1 MKEFICSFFLFFLIN
16 FLSLSQNIS
25 ALRADQEK
33 ILSDIEQI
41 SKSIQSK
48 VSTRENTLSR
58 VSLVNQ
64 ELKIRESLIV
74 QLQKELSEIEQSISD
89 TDYKIN
95 QLEKELEIIKAEYSK
110 LLLDTYKRRNALDEL
125 TFYMSS
131 TTLAESYQRY
141 RLIKEYSRYRQHQGL
156 QIVQS
161 QQKLI
166 ALINHVKSQKEQ
178 KENRL
183 VDIQEEF
190 NKLIS
195 SKNEHNRLVNSLQSE
210 EKWLR
215 NQLKEKEQSAKK
227 LENRILE
234 YIKQAEAGSVGTD
247 FEKFKGKLIW
257 PVTKGVIVNIFGEHA
272 HPILKNVSI
281 KNNGID
287 IQCVS
292 DDKVF
297 VVHNGEISRIVGI
310 SGYNTTIIVRHGNY
324 LSVYANISK
333 VTVKQGDKVF
343 SGDPI
348 GSVFKDGNE
357 DHGVLHFEIWLQNQ
371 KLNPME
377 WLIP

>member
-1 MKEFICSFFLFFLIN
+1 MKKFLCSLLVFVFVSVLLF
-16 FLSLSQNIS
+16 SQNL
-25 ALRADQEK
+25 AVLRADKEK
-33 ILSDIEQI
+33 LLSDIEVL
-41 SKSIQSK
+41 SKSLESK
-48 VSTRENTLSR
+48 ISTKENTLSR

-64 ELKIRESLIV
+64 ELKIRESLIA
-74 QLQKELSEIEQSISD
+74 QLQLELNEIEQSIAD
-89 TDYKIN
+89 TDRKIN
-95 QLEKELEIIKAEYSK
+95 QLENELETIKNEYSK
-110 LLLDTYKRRNALDEL
+110 LILDTYKRRSALDEL
-125 TFYMSS
+125 TFYLSS
-131 TTLAESYQRY
+131 NTLAESYQRY

-178 KENRL
+178 KEKRL
-183 VDIQEEF
+183 LDIQHEY

-195 SKNEHNRLVNSLQSE
+195 TKDEHTKLVNSLQSE

-215 NQLKEKEQSAKK
+215 SQLKEKEESAKK

-234 YIKQAEAGSVGTD
+234 YIKLAEAGSVGTD

-257 PVTKGVIVNIFGEHA
+257 PVTKGVVVNIFGEHA
-272 HPILKNVSI
+272 HPILKNVTI
-281 KNNGID
+281 KNNGVD
-287 IQCVS
+287 IQCMN

-297 VVHNGEISRIVGI
+297 VVHNGEVSRIVGI

-324 LSVYANISK
+324 LSVYANINK

-348 GSVFKDGNE
+348 GSVFKDSDETYGI
-357 DHGVLHFEIWLQNQ
+357 LHFEIWQQNQ

>member
-1 MKEFICSFFLFFLIN
+1 MKELICSFLFFFSI
-16 FLSLSQNIS
+16 LSISTGQNIS
-25 ALRADQEK
+25 SLRADQERL
-33 ILSDIEQI
+33 LSDIEQI
-41 SKSIQSK
+41 SKNIESK
-48 VSTRENTLSR
+48 ISTRENTLSR
-58 VSLVNQ
+58 VTLVNQ
-64 ELKIRESLIV
+64 ELKIRESLIA
-74 QLQKELSEIEQSISD
+74 QLQSELREIEQSISESD
-89 TDYKIN
+89 QKIN
-95 QLEKELEIIKAEYSK
+95 QLEKELEIIKKEYSK
-110 LLLDTYKRRNALDEL
+110 LILDTYKRRNALDEL

-156 QIVQS
+156 QIVES

-166 ALINHVKSQKEQ
+166 ALVNHVKSQKQQ
-178 KENRL
+178 KETRL
-183 VDIQEEF
+183 VDIQDEF

-195 SKNEHNRLVNSLQSE
+195 SKNEHTRLVNSLQSE

-215 NQLKEKEQSAKK
+215 NQLKEKEQRAKK

-234 YIKQAEAGSVGTD
+234 YIKQAESGSVGTD

-257 PVTKGVIVNIFGEHA
+257 PVTKGVVVNIFGEHA

-281 KNNGID
+281 KNNGVD
-287 IQCVS
+287 IQCLS

-297 VVHNGEISRIVGI
+297 VIHNGEVSRIVGI
-310 SGYNTTIIVRHGNY
+310 SGYNTTIIIRHGNY
-324 LSVYANISK
+324 LSVYANINK

-343 SGDPI
+343 SGDQI
-348 GSVFKDGNE
+348 GSVYKDGKD
-357 DHGVLHFEIWLQNQ
+357 DHGILHFEIWLQNQ

>member
-1 MKEFICSFFLFFLIN
+1 MKELICSFLFFFSI
-16 FLSLSQNIS
+16 LSISPGQNIS
-25 ALRADQEK
+25 SLRADQERL
-33 ILSDIEQI
+33 LSDIEQI
-41 SKSIQSK
+41 SKNIESK
-48 VSTRENTLSR
+48 ISTRENTLSR
-58 VSLVNQ
+58 VTLVNQ
-64 ELKIRESLIV
+64 ELRIRESLIA
-74 QLQKELSEIEQSISD
+74 QLQSELREIEQSISESD
-89 TDYKIN
+89 QKIN
-95 QLEKELEIIKAEYSK
+95 QLEKELEIIKKEYSK
-110 LLLDTYKRRNALDEL
+110 LILDTYKRRNALDEL

-156 QIVQS
+156 QIVES

-166 ALINHVKSQKEQ
+166 ALVNHVKSQKQQ
-178 KENRL
+178 KETRL
-183 VDIQEEF
+183 VDIQDEF

-195 SKNEHNRLVNSLQSE
+195 SKNEHTRLVNSLQSE

-215 NQLKEKEQSAKK
+215 NQLKEKEQRAKK

-234 YIKQAEAGSVGTD
+234 YIKQAESGSVGTD

-257 PVTKGVIVNIFGEHA
+257 PVTKGVVVNIFGEHA

-281 KNNGID
+281 KNNGVD
-287 IQCVS
+287 IQCLS

-297 VVHNGEISRIVGI
+297 VIHNGEVSRIVGI
-310 SGYNTTIIVRHGNY
+310 SGYNTTIIIRHGNY
-324 LSVYANISK
+324 LSVYANINK

-343 SGDPI
+343 SGDQI
-348 GSVFKDGNE
+348 GSVYKDGKD
-357 DHGVLHFEIWLQNQ
+357 DHGILHFEIWLQNQ